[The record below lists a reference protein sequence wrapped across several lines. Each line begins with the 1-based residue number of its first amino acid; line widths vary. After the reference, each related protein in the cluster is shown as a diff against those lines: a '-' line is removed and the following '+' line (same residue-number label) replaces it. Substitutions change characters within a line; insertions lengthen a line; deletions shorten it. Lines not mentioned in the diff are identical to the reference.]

1 MPHYFISDLH
11 LDDSRPDLVDGFYQ
25 YLDAIQ
31 SSADSL
37 YILGDFFEVWIGDDD
52 DAPWLDEIKAKLKAF
67 STKVPTYLIH
77 GNRDFLIRS
86 KFEQETG
93 ITLLPEQHVIN
104 LYGNDYL
111 LMHGDELC
119 TDDAEY
125 MAFRQ
130 QARNPQWQEALLQQ
144 PLEQRR
150 LLAQQLRNDSK
161 AATADKD
168 NGIMDVNQSAVEN
181 AFTEH
186 QCVYLIHGHTH
197 RPNTHSYEVN
207 NVNYQRI
214 VLGDWGHKGQ
224 PQGWHIEINEN
235 TTKLTPFELGDFSV
249 T

>member
-11 LDDSRPDLVDGFYQ
+11 LDDSRRDLVEGFYQ
-25 YLDAIQ
+25 YLDAIK
-31 SSADSL
+31 SSAESL

-52 DAPWLDEIKAKLKAF
+52 DAPWLNEIKLKLKEF
-67 STKVPTYLIH
+67 NQQVPTYLIH

-86 KFEQETG
+86 QFEQETG
-93 ITLLPEQHVIN
+93 ITLLPEQHVVN
-104 LYGNDYL
+104 LYGVDYL

-130 QARNPQWQEALLQQ
+130 QARKPQWQAALLQQ

-168 NGIMDVNQSAVEN
+168 NGIMDVNQNAVEA
-181 AFTEH
+181 AFQKH
-186 QCVYLIHGHTH
+186 NCANIIHGHTH
-197 RPNTHSYEVN
+197 RPDTHKCSIN
-207 NVNYQRI
+207 STDHTRM

-224 PQGWHIEINEN
+224 NQGWHIVITEQGI
-235 TTKLTPFELGDFSV
+235 KLNDFVLGSFQR
-249 T
+249 